1 MWYVSSRSGVATL
14 WTAIHLLLTYL
25 LIPEYT
31 SFNFNNDLQSRK
43 GRVPRVSQGGCAYG
57 VFWTYRSVWVLVSVR
72 INTRHDVEVVTVE
85 KRTQRLVEYVV
96 DDQLYTTQHSLSTQ
110 RIQVATV
117 MRSTARITATV
128 QIVLSFSPGV
138 HPVQKRDWLTPR
150 IPRTVYRYFWAY
162 PFLFF
167 LVFPTF

>member
-1 MWYVSSRSGVATL
+1 M
-14 WTAIHLLLTYL
+14 
-25 LIPEYT
+25 
-31 SFNFNNDLQSRK
+31 
-43 GRVPRVSQGGCAYG
+43 
-57 VFWTYRSVWVLVSVR
+57 WVLVSVR

-117 MRSTARITATV
+117 MISTARITSAV
-128 QIVLSFSPGV
+128 QIVLSYSPGV

-167 LVFPTF
+167 FSFSHFLVVSSVRQIKLTYVSFWAHVKIASHQARTWLSRALSSSFSSVLARCAKCMRQPRYCL